1 MDLQKLSD
9 MDRNVKQWNDAR
21 MKDIMGTLLRVG
33 VLSSAFLVVC
43 GGILFFIQHPNEM
56 FDFTTFKGEP
66 ARFRQVHLIVKEA
79 LNFRGR
85 DVIQLGILMLIATPV
100 ARVIFSLIGFLIEKD
115 WIYVTITAVVLL
127 ILSLSL
133 FSNFLSF

>member
-1 MDLQKLSD
+1 MA
-9 MDRNVKQWNDAR
+9 RNVKQWNDAR
-21 MKDIMGTLLRVG
+21 MRELMGTLLRVG
-33 VLSSAFLVVC
+33 VLASAFLVIM
-43 GGILFFIQHPNEM
+43 GGVLFFIQHPNEI
-56 FDFTTFKGEP
+56 FDFTIFKGEP